1 MVNVEGSCIDGD
13 RWSVIGDGQDK
24 VYGIFPP
31 FRATFL
37 PATFPLGILPRGVQ

>member
-31 FRATFL
+31 FRATF
-37 PATFPLGILPRGVQ
+37 PLGILPRGVQ